1 MLGIS
6 IYPGQKKLSEILSY
20 IDLAAQY
27 GYGRIFTCLISEE
40 GRSLQEVVADF
51 RQITARARQHHMEI
65 IADVAPQVFTTF
77 GVRYDDLKFFADL
90 GLSGIRLDLGYS
102 GIEESIMSLN
112 PYGLSIEL
120 NMSQGTRMLENILAQ
135 KPNKARILGCHNFY
149 PHVYTGLGYEH
160 FITSSRQFRQQGIR
174 TAAFVNAPG
183 ADHGPWPVREGLC
196 TLEMHRDLPIEVQ
209 AKHLFA
215 TGLIDDVIIANAFAT
230 EEELRTLAAV
240 SPDILELRVE
250 TIAGISAVEKKI
262 LFDELHFN
270 RGDVSDYMIRS
281 TQPRVK
287 YKGEEFPAWHTPE
300 LEPGDVVIES
310 SLYDRYAGELQI
322 VRQSM
327 PNSGKSNVVARV
339 VPQEHFLLASIQPW
353 TKFRFQGAVPIE

>member
-6 IYPGQKKLSEILSY
+6 IYPGQKKLAEILAY
-20 IDLAAQY
+20 IDLAAKY

-40 GRSLQEVVADF
+40 GRPLEDVIADF
-51 RQITARARQHHMEI
+51 RQITSRASQHQMEI
-65 IADVAPQVFTTF
+65 IADVEPQVFEKF

-112 PYGLSIEL
+112 PYGLAIEL
-120 NMSQGTRMLENILAQ
+120 NMSQRTGMLENILAQ
-135 KPNKARILGCHNFY
+135 KPNRAKILGCHNFY

-160 FITSSRQFRQQGIR
+160 FIACSHQFKQQGIR

-196 TLEMHRDLPIEVQ
+196 TLEMHRTMPIEVQ

-240 SPDILELRVE
+240 SPDILELRLE
-250 TIAGISAVEKKI
+250 TVDGISAVEQKI
-262 LFDELHFN
+262 LFEELHFN
-270 RGDVSDYMIRS
+270 RGDVSDYMVRS

-287 YKGEEFPAWHTPE
+287 YKGEKFPAWNTPK

-310 SLYDRYAGELQI
+310 SLYDRYAGEVQI
-322 VRQSM
+322 VRRPM

-339 VPQEHFLLASIQPW
+339 VPQERFLLASIQSW
-353 TKFRFQGAVPIE
+353 TKFRFQRAVPIE